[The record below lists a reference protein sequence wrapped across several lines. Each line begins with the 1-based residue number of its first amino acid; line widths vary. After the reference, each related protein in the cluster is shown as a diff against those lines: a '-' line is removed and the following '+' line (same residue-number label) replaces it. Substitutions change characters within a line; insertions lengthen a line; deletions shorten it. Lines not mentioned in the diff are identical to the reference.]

1 MKRAQDVVQGALGT
15 DEYWNE
21 YDGGSNHYVQYE
33 GNGSVAA
40 GWPAVLTWVSFNDLW
55 VASLHSISRSCDQ
68 LYKVPNN
75 SDQETQDL
83 KDAINSVAHE
93 SRVDHRFI
101 LAAVM
106 QETKGCVRAATS
118 VSPDGIRNPGLL
130 QSFKGTF
137 SCNDNGKVQT
147 PCPRDQI
154 LGMITDGVGG
164 TADGHGFASDINA
177 QKEVKDIEY
186 AEAYYRGAR
195 LYNSGAID
203 DSNDLGKGSATHC
216 YASDIANRLV
226 GWTDS
231 ESTCNLDNDK

>member
-1 MKRAQDVVQGALGT
+1 MSTGMNTTVRWSCYICRTKLEANQNIWT
-15 DEYWNE
+15 
-21 YDGGSNHYVQYE
+21 GGSNHYVQYE

-55 VASLHSISRSCDQ
+55 VASLHTISRSCDQ

-106 QETKGCVRAATS
+106 QETKGCVRAETS
-118 VSPDGIRNPGLL
+118 ESPDGIRNPGLL

-137 SCNDNGKVQT
+137 SCNDKGKVQT
-147 PCPRDQI
+147 PCPRDTI
-154 LGMITDGVGG
+154 MGMI
-164 TADGHGFASDINA
+164 ADGGVS
-177 QKEVKDIEY
+177 
-186 AEAYYRGAR
+186 
-195 LYNSGAID
+195 
-203 DSNDLGKGSATHC
+203 
-216 YASDIANRLV
+216 
-226 GWTDS
+226 
-231 ESTCNLDNDK
+231 STTLCF